1 MAIESIKNNFK
12 RFGIG
17 DNGDTVMPTLEAN
30 SNNIH
35 SYYKANEVIF
45 AYDHD
50 FYNYQWSMISNNIL
64 DVLCTEYNSIIEKN
78 GKDLFGNA
86 EHQQTFDY
94 VLRDEDFKKA
104 LKVLFDNY
112 IISAINKYDLVNKL
126 NLSAYKYT
134 ELKDANDSYDLE
146 VGSIYEVICLT
157 NTDVSGIVN
166 PLYGIYAYKKD
177 TQTYHTTPKAIFNE
191 NNATG
196 TTKKDTKKLDSR
208 LYFKIL
214 GTYLPDN
221 NDRTLII
228 NYSIWSNILDEART
242 YKPIDNSIDGVG
254 ISGRLMTD
262 TKKRS
267 MGNTTINF
275 DVGGPIRSDNDYKLV
290 FSQFR
295 GPLETKTLDYLFIR
309 KIG

>member
-17 DNGDTVMPTLEAN
+17 NDGSTVMSILDAN
-30 SNNIH
+30 SGNIH

-86 EHQQTFDY
+86 KLQRTFDY
-94 VLRDEDFKKA
+94 GLRDGDFKEA
-104 LKVLFDNY
+104 LKTLFDNY

-157 NTDVSGIVN
+157 NTNVSGIVN
-166 PLYGIYAYKKD
+166 PLYGIYGYKKD
-177 TQTYHTTPKAIFNE
+177 TQSYHTTPDAIFNE
-191 NNATG
+191 NNANAESRA
-196 TTKKDTKKLDSR
+196 DTKKLDSR

-214 GTYLPDN
+214 GTYLPDD

-242 YKPIDNSIDGVG
+242 YKPIDNSVDGVG

-267 MGNTTINF
+267 MTETTIYF
-275 DVGGPIRSDNDYKLV
+275 DAGGPIRSDDDYKLV
-290 FSQFR
+290 FSQYR
-295 GPLETKTLDYLFIR
+295 GPLDVKTLDYLFIR

>member
-17 DNGDTVMPTLEAN
+17 NGGDTVMPILTAN
-30 SNNIH
+30 SEKVS

-86 EHQQTFDY
+86 ELQQTFDY
-94 VLRDEDFKKA
+94 ALRDGDFKIA
-104 LKVLFDNY
+104 LKTLFDNY

-157 NTDVSGIVN
+157 NTNISGIVN
-166 PLYGIYAYKKD
+166 PLYGIYGYKKD
-177 TQTYHTTPKAIFNE
+177 TQSYHTTPDAIFNE
-191 NNATG
+191 NNAT
-196 TTKKDTKKLDSR
+196 TKEDTKKLDSR

-214 GTYLPDN
+214 GTYLPDDN
-221 NDRTLII
+221 NRTLII

-242 YKPIDNSIDGVG
+242 YKPIDNSVDGVG

-267 MGNTTINF
+267 MGNTTIYF
-275 DVGGPIRSDNDYKLV
+275 DVGGPIRSDDDYKLV
-290 FSQFR
+290 FSQYR
-295 GPLETKTLDYLFIR
+295 DPLDVKTLDYLFIR

>member
-17 DNGDTVMPTLEAN
+17 DNGDTVMSILDDN
-30 SNNIH
+30 SKNIH

-64 DVLCTEYNSIIEKN
+64 DVLCSEYNSIIEKN
-78 GKDLFGNA
+78 GKDLFGKP
-86 EHQQTFDY
+86 ELQQTFDY
-94 VLRDEDFKKA
+94 ALRDGDFKEA
-104 LKVLFDNY
+104 LKTLFDNY

-157 NTDVSGIVN
+157 NTNVSGIVN
-166 PLYGIYAYKKD
+166 PLYGIYGYKKD
-177 TQTYHTTPKAIFNE
+177 TQSYHTTPNAIFNE
-191 NNATG
+191 NNAESRA
-196 TTKKDTKKLDSR
+196 DTEKLDSR

-214 GTYLPDN
+214 GTYISDEKH
-221 NDRTLII
+221 LII
-228 NYSIWSNILDEART
+228 QE
-242 YKPIDNSIDGVG
+242 
-254 ISGRLMTD
+254 
-262 TKKRS
+262 
-267 MGNTTINF
+267 F
-275 DVGGPIRSDNDYKLV
+275 
-290 FSQFR
+290 
-295 GPLETKTLDYLFIR
+295 
-309 KIG
+309 

>member
-1 MAIESIKNNFK
+1 MPIESIKNNFK

-17 DNGDTVMPTLEAN
+17 DNGDTVMSTLEAN
-30 SNNIH
+30 SGNIH

-157 NTDVSGIVN
+157 NTTVSGIVN
-166 PLYGIYAYKKD
+166 PLYGIYARRTD
-177 TQTYHTTPKAIFNE
+177 TGTYHTTPDAIFNK
-191 NNATG
+191 NNAT
-196 TTKKDTKKLDSR
+196 TKEDTQKLDSR

-214 GTYLPDN
+214 GTYLPD
-221 NDRTLII
+221 DGRTLIF

-242 YKPIDNSIDGVG
+242 YKPIDNSVDGVG

-262 TKKRS
+262 TKKKS
-267 MGNTTINF
+267 MPETTIRF

-290 FSQFR
+290 FSQYR
-295 GPLETKTLDYLFIR
+295 DPLDVKTLDHLFIR

>member
-1 MAIESIKNNFK
+1 MPIESIKNNFK

-17 DNGDTVMPTLEAN
+17 DNGDTVMSTLDAN
-30 SNNIH
+30 SENIH

-50 FYNYQWSMISNNIL
+50 FYNYQWSIISNNIL

-78 GKDLFGNA
+78 GKDLFGNT
-86 EHQQTFDY
+86 ELQKTFDY
-94 VLRDEDFKKA
+94 KLRDGDFKEA
-104 LKVLFDNY
+104 LKTLFDNY

-157 NTDVSGIVN
+157 NTNVSGIVN
-166 PLYGIYAYKKD
+166 PLYGIYVHRTDLDVSEYPD
-177 TQTYHTTPKAIFNE
+177 PYYTSDLAIFNE
-191 NNATG
+191 NNAG
-196 TTKKDTKKLDSR
+196 SKADTKKLDSR
-208 LYFKIL
+208 LYFKVNSVNQSGSL
-214 GTYLPDN
+214 
-221 NDRTLII
+221 RLII

-242 YKPIDNSIDGVG
+242 YKPIDNSVDGVG
-254 ISGRLMTD
+254 ISGRLMTND
-262 TKKRS
+262 RKITRDPEI
-267 MGNTTINF
+267 T
-275 DVGGPIRSDNDYKLV
+275 VGSVGSVSSNYKLV
-290 FSQFR
+290 FSQYR
-295 GPLETKTLDYLFIR
+295 GNLNGAKTLERLFIR

>member
-17 DNGDTVMPTLEAN
+17 NGGDTVMPILTAN
-30 SNNIH
+30 SEKVS

-64 DVLCTEYNSIIEKN
+64 DVLCSEYNSIIEKN
-78 GKDLFGNA
+78 GKDLFGKP
-86 EHQQTFDY
+86 ELQQTFDY
-94 VLRDEDFKKA
+94 ALRDGDFKEA
-104 LKVLFDNY
+104 LKTLFDNY

-157 NTDVSGIVN
+157 NTNISGIVN
-166 PLYGIYAYKKD
+166 PLYGIYGYKKD
-177 TQTYHTTPKAIFNE
+177 TQSYHTTPGAIFNE
-191 NNATG
+191 NNAT
-196 TTKKDTKKLDSR
+196 TKEDTKKLDSR

-221 NDRTLII
+221 NNRTLII

-242 YKPIDNSIDGVG
+242 YKPIDNSVDGVG
-254 ISGRLMTD
+254 IVGRLMTD

-267 MGNTTINF
+267 MGNTTIHF
-275 DVGGPIRSDNDYKLV
+275 DVGDPIRSDDDYKLV
-290 FSQFR
+290 FSQYR
-295 GPLETKTLDYLFIR
+295 GPLDVKTLDYLFIR

>member
-1 MAIESIKNNFK
+1 MPIESIKNNFK

-17 DNGDTVMPTLEAN
+17 NDGSTVMPILDAN
-30 SNNIH
+30 SGNIH

-86 EHQQTFDY
+86 ELQQTFDY
-94 VLRDEDFKKA
+94 ALRDGDFKAA
-104 LKVLFDNY
+104 LKTLFDNY

-157 NTDVSGIVN
+157 NTNVSGIVN
-166 PLYGIYAYKKD
+166 PLYGIYGYKKD
-177 TQTYHTTPKAIFNE
+177 TGTYHTTPEAIFNE
-191 NNATG
+191 NNAESRA
-196 TTKKDTKKLDSR
+196 DTKKLDSR

-214 GTYLPDN
+214 GTYLPDD

-275 DVGGPIRSDNDYKLV
+275 DVGGPLRNDDDYKLV
-290 FSQFR
+290 FSQYR
-295 GPLETKTLDYLFIR
+295 GPLDVKTLDYLFIR

>member
-17 DNGDTVMPTLEAN
+17 NGGDTVMPILTAN
-30 SNNIH
+30 SEKVS

-78 GKDLFGNA
+78 GKDLFGKP
-86 EHQQTFDY
+86 ELQQTFDY
-94 VLRDEDFKKA
+94 ALRDGDFKEA
-104 LKVLFDNY
+104 LKTLFDNY

-157 NTDVSGIVN
+157 NTNISGIVN
-166 PLYGIYAYKKD
+166 PLYGIYARRTD
-177 TQTYHTTPKAIFNE
+177 TGTYHTTPDAIFNE
-191 NNATG
+191 NNAESRA
-196 TTKKDTKKLDSR
+196 DTKKLDSR

-214 GTYLPDN
+214 GTYLPDDN
-221 NDRTLII
+221 NRTLII

-242 YKPIDNSIDGVG
+242 YKPIDNSVDGVG

-267 MGNTTINF
+267 MGNTTIYF
-275 DVGGPIRSDNDYKLV
+275 DVGGPIRSDDDYKLV
-290 FSQFR
+290 FSQYR
-295 GPLETKTLDYLFIR
+295 GPLDVKTLDYLFIR

>member
-17 DNGDTVMPTLEAN
+17 NGGDTVMPILTAN
-30 SNNIH
+30 SEKVS

-64 DVLCTEYNSIIEKN
+64 DVLCSEYNSIIEKN
-78 GKDLFGNA
+78 GKDLFGKP
-86 EHQQTFDY
+86 ELQQTFDY
-94 VLRDEDFKKA
+94 ALRDGDFKEA

-112 IISAINKYDLVNKL
+112 IISTINKYDLVNKL

-157 NTDVSGIVN
+157 NTNVSGIVN
-166 PLYGIYAYKKD
+166 PLYGIYARRTD
-177 TQTYHTTPKAIFNE
+177 TGTYHTTPDAIFNE
-191 NNATG
+191 NNAT
-196 TTKKDTKKLDSR
+196 TKEDTKKLDSR

-214 GTYLPDN
+214 GTYLPDD

-242 YKPIDNSIDGVG
+242 YKPIDNSVNGVG
-254 ISGRLMTD
+254 IVGRLMTD
-262 TKKRS
+262 TKKTS
-267 MGNTTINF
+267 MTETTIYF
-275 DVGGPIRSDNDYKLV
+275 DVGGPIRSDDDYKLV
-290 FSQFR
+290 FSQYR
-295 GPLETKTLDYLFIR
+295 GPLDVKTLDYLFIR

>member
-17 DNGDTVMPTLEAN
+17 NDGSTVMPILDAN
-30 SNNIH
+30 SGNIH

-64 DVLCTEYNSIIEKN
+64 DVLCSEYNSIIKKN

-86 EHQQTFDY
+86 ELQQTFDY
-94 VLRDEDFKKA
+94 GLRDGDFKEA
-104 LKVLFDNY
+104 LKTLFDNY

-166 PLYGIYAYKKD
+166 PLYGIYARRTD
-177 TQTYHTTPKAIFNE
+177 TGTYHTTTKAIFNE
-191 NNATG
+191 NNTESRA
-196 TTKKDTKKLDSR
+196 DTKKLDSR

-214 GTYLPDN
+214 GTYLPDD

-242 YKPIDNSIDGVG
+242 YKPIDNSVDGAG

-267 MGNTTINF
+267 MGNTTIYF
-275 DVGGPIRSDNDYKLV
+275 DVGGPIRSDDDYKLV
-290 FSQFR
+290 FSQYR
-295 GPLETKTLDYLFIR
+295 GPLDVKTLDYLFIR

>member
-17 DNGDTVMPTLEAN
+17 NGGDTVMPILTAN
-30 SNNIH
+30 SEKVS

-86 EHQQTFDY
+86 KLQKTFDY
-94 VLRDEDFKKA
+94 ALRDEDFKIA
-104 LKVLFDNY
+104 LKTLFDNY

-157 NTDVSGIVN
+157 NTNVSGIVN
-166 PLYGIYAYKKD
+166 PLYGIYGYKKD
-177 TQTYHTTPKAIFNE
+177 TQSYHTTPDAIFNE
-191 NNATG
+191 NNAESRA
-196 TTKKDTKKLDSR
+196 DTKKLDSR

-214 GTYLPDN
+214 GTYISD
-221 NDRTLII
+221 DRHLII

-242 YKPIDNSIDGVG
+242 YKPIDNSVDGVG
-254 ISGRLMTD
+254 IVGRLMTD

-267 MGNTTINF
+267 MTETTIHF
-275 DVGGPIRSDNDYKLV
+275 DVGGPIRSDDDYKLV
-290 FSQFR
+290 FSQYR
-295 GPLETKTLDYLFIR
+295 GPLDVKTLDYLFIR

>member
-1 MAIESIKNNFK
+1 MPIESIKNNFK

-78 GKDLFGNA
+78 GNDLFGNPELQA
-86 EHQQTFDY
+86 SFDY
-94 VLRDEDFKKA
+94 KLRDGDFKAA
-104 LKVLFDNY
+104 LKTLFDNY

-157 NTDVSGIVN
+157 NTGVSGIVN

-177 TQTYHTTPKAIFNE
+177 TQTYHTTPDAIFNE
-191 NNATG
+191 NNADPV
-196 TTKKDTKKLDSR
+196 KDTKKLDSR

-214 GTYLPDN
+214 GTYLPD
-221 NDRTLII
+221 DGRTLIF

-290 FSQFR
+290 FSQYR
-295 GPLETKTLDYLFIR
+295 GPLDVKTLDYLFIR

>member
-17 DNGDTVMPTLEAN
+17 DNGDTVMTILDAN
-30 SNNIH
+30 SKNIH

-64 DVLCTEYNSIIEKN
+64 DVLCSEYNSIIEKN
-78 GKDLFGNA
+78 GKDLFG
-86 EHQQTFDY
+86 EPKLQQTFDY
-94 VLRDEDFKKA
+94 GLRDEDFKIA
-104 LKVLFDNY
+104 LKTLFDNY

-157 NTDVSGIVN
+157 NTNISGIVN
-166 PLYGIYAYKKD
+166 PLYGIYARRTD
-177 TQTYHTTPKAIFNE
+177 TGTYHTTPDAIFNE
-191 NNATG
+191 NNAESRA
-196 TTKKDTKKLDSR
+196 DTKKLDSR

-214 GTYLPDN
+214 GTYISDEKH
-221 NDRTLII
+221 LII

-242 YKPIDNSIDGVG
+242 YKPIDNSVNGVG
-254 ISGRLMTD
+254 IVGRLMTD

-267 MGNTTINF
+267 MGNTTIYF
-275 DVGGPIRSDNDYKLV
+275 DVGGPIRSDDDYKLV
-290 FSQFR
+290 FSQYR
-295 GPLETKTLDYLFIR
+295 GPLDVKTLDYLFIR

>member
-17 DNGDTVMPTLEAN
+17 NGGDTVMPILTAN
-30 SNNIH
+30 SEKVS

-86 EHQQTFDY
+86 ELQQTFDY

-104 LKVLFDNY
+104 LKTLFDNY

-157 NTDVSGIVN
+157 NTNISGIVN
-166 PLYGIYAYKKD
+166 PLYGIYARRTD
-177 TQTYHTTPKAIFNE
+177 TGTYHTTPDAIFNE
-191 NNATG
+191 NNAESRA
-196 TTKKDTKKLDSR
+196 DTKKLDSR

-214 GTYLPDN
+214 GTYLPDD

-242 YKPIDNSIDGVG
+242 YKPIDNSVDGAG
-254 ISGRLMTD
+254 IVGRLMTD

-267 MGNTTINF
+267 MGNTTIHF
-275 DVGGPIRSDNDYKLV
+275 DVGGPIRSDDDYKLV
-290 FSQFR
+290 FSQYR
-295 GPLETKTLDYLFIR
+295 GPLNVKTLDYLFIR

>member
-17 DNGDTVMPTLEAN
+17 NGGDTVMPILTAN
-30 SNNIH
+30 SEKVS

-78 GKDLFGNA
+78 GKDLFGKP
-86 EHQQTFDY
+86 ELQQTFDY
-94 VLRDEDFKKA
+94 ALRDGDFKEA
-104 LKVLFDNY
+104 LKTLFDNY

-157 NTDVSGIVN
+157 NTNISGIVN
-166 PLYGIYAYKKD
+166 PLYGIYARRTD
-177 TQTYHTTPKAIFNE
+177 TGTYHTTPDAIFNE
-191 NNATG
+191 NNAESRA
-196 TTKKDTKKLDSR
+196 DTKKLDSR

-214 GTYLPDN
+214 GTYLPDDN
-221 NDRTLII
+221 NRTLII

-242 YKPIDNSIDGVG
+242 YKPIDNSVDGVG

-267 MGNTTINF
+267 MGNTTIYF
-275 DVGGPIRSDNDYKLV
+275 DVGGPIRSDDDYKLV
-290 FSQFR
+290 FSQYR
-295 GPLETKTLDYLFIR
+295 GPLDVKTLDYLFIR
-309 KIG
+309 KIS

>member
-17 DNGDTVMPTLEAN
+17 NGGDTVMPILTAN
-30 SNNIH
+30 SEKVS

-64 DVLCTEYNSIIEKN
+64 DVLCTEYNSIIEKI
-78 GKDLFGNA
+78 GKDLFGKQ
-86 EHQQTFDY
+86 ELQQTFDY

-104 LKVLFDNY
+104 LKTLFDNY

-157 NTDVSGIVN
+157 NTNVSGIVN
-166 PLYGIYAYKKD
+166 PLYGIYARRTD
-177 TQTYHTTPKAIFNE
+177 TGTYHTTPDAIFNK
-191 NNATG
+191 NNAT
-196 TTKKDTKKLDSR
+196 TKEDTKKLDSR

-214 GTYLPDN
+214 GTYLPDD
-221 NDRTLII
+221 NDRALII

-242 YKPIDNSIDGVG
+242 YKPIDTSVNGVG
-254 ISGRLMTD
+254 IVGRLMTD

-267 MGNTTINF
+267 MGNTTIHF
-275 DVGGPIRSDNDYKLV
+275 DVGGPIRSDDDYKLV
-290 FSQFR
+290 FSQYR
-295 GPLETKTLDYLFIR
+295 DPLDVKTLDYLFIR

>member
-17 DNGDTVMPTLEAN
+17 NGGDTVMPILTAN
-30 SNNIH
+30 SEKVS

-64 DVLCTEYNSIIEKN
+64 DVLCSEYNSIIEKN
-78 GKDLFGNA
+78 GKDLFGKP
-86 EHQQTFDY
+86 ELQQTFDY
-94 VLRDEDFKKA
+94 ALRDGDFKEA
-104 LKVLFDNY
+104 LKTLFDNY
-112 IISAINKYDLVNKL
+112 IISAINKYDLVSKL

-157 NTDVSGIVN
+157 DTTISGTVN
-166 PLYGIYAYKKD
+166 PLYGIYARRTD
-177 TQTYHTTPKAIFNE
+177 TGTYHTTPDAIFNE
-191 NNATG
+191 NNAESRA
-196 TTKKDTKKLDSR
+196 DTKKLDSR

-214 GTYLPDN
+214 GTYLPDD

-242 YKPIDNSIDGVG
+242 YKPIDNSADGVG

-267 MGNTTINF
+267 MGNTTIYF
-275 DVGGPIRSDNDYKLV
+275 DVGGPIRSDDDYKLV
-290 FSQFR
+290 FSQYR
-295 GPLETKTLDYLFIR
+295 GPLDVKTLDYLFIR

>member
-17 DNGDTVMPTLEAN
+17 NGGDTVMQILDAN
-30 SNNIH
+30 SGNIH

-86 EHQQTFDY
+86 ELQRTFDY
-94 VLRDEDFKKA
+94 GLRDGDFKEA
-104 LKVLFDNY
+104 LKTLFDNY

-157 NTDVSGIVN
+157 NTNISGIVN
-166 PLYGIYAYKKD
+166 PLYGIYARRTD
-177 TQTYHTTPKAIFNE
+177 TGTYHTTPDAIFNE
-191 NNATG
+191 NNAESRA
-196 TTKKDTKKLDSR
+196 DTKKLDSR

-214 GTYLPDN
+214 GTYLPDDN
-221 NDRTLII
+221 NRTLII

-242 YKPIDNSIDGVG
+242 YKPIDNSVDGAG
-254 ISGRLMTD
+254 IVGRLMTD

-267 MGNTTINF
+267 MGNTTIHF
-275 DVGGPIRSDNDYKLV
+275 DVGGPIRSDDDYKLV
-290 FSQFR
+290 FSQYR
-295 GPLETKTLDYLFIR
+295 GPLKVKTLDYLFIR

>member
-17 DNGDTVMPTLEAN
+17 NGGATVMPILTSTTEKV
-30 SNNIH
+30 S

-78 GKDLFGNA
+78 GKDLFGNTKLQA
-86 EHQQTFDY
+86 SFDY
-94 VLRDEDFKKA
+94 KLRDGDFKAA
-104 LKVLFDNY
+104 LKTLFDNY

-157 NTDVSGIVN
+157 NTNVSGIVN

-177 TQTYHTTPKAIFNE
+177 TQTYHTTPDAIFNE
-191 NNATG
+191 NNA

-214 GTYLPDN
+214 GTYLPDD

-242 YKPIDNSIDGVG
+242 YKPIDNSVDGVG

-267 MGNTTINF
+267 MGNTTISF
-275 DVGGPIRSDNDYKLV
+275 DVGGPIRSDDDYKLV
-290 FSQFR
+290 FSQYR
-295 GPLETKTLDYLFIR
+295 GPLDVKTLDYLFIR

>member
-17 DNGDTVMPTLEAN
+17 DNGDTVMTILDAN
-30 SNNIH
+30 SKNIH

-64 DVLCTEYNSIIEKN
+64 DVLCSEYNSIIEKN
-78 GKDLFGNA
+78 GKDLFGKP
-86 EHQQTFDY
+86 ELQQTFDY
-94 VLRDEDFKKA
+94 ALRDGDFKDA
-104 LKVLFDNY
+104 LKTLFDNY

-134 ELKDANDSYDLE
+134 ELKDENDAYDLE

-157 NTDVSGIVN
+157 NTNKSGIVN
-166 PLYGIYAYKKD
+166 PLYGIYARRTD
-177 TQTYHTTPKAIFNE
+177 TGTYHTTPDAIFNE
-191 NNATG
+191 NNA

-214 GTYLPDN
+214 GTYLPDD

-242 YKPIDNSIDGVG
+242 YKPIDNSVDGVG

-267 MGNTTINF
+267 MGNTTIYF
-275 DVGGPIRSDNDYKLV
+275 DVGGPIRSDDDYKLV
-290 FSQFR
+290 FSQYR
-295 GPLETKTLDYLFIR
+295 GELKVKTLDYLFIR

>member
-17 DNGDTVMPTLEAN
+17 NDGSTVMTILDDN
-30 SNNIH
+30 SKNIH

-64 DVLCTEYNSIIEKN
+64 DVLCSEYNSIIEKN

-86 EHQQTFDY
+86 ELQQTFDY
-94 VLRDEDFKKA
+94 GLRDGDFKIA
-104 LKVLFDNY
+104 LKTLFDNY

-126 NLSAYKYT
+126 GPLNQYT

-157 NTDVSGIVN
+157 NTNVSGIVN
-166 PLYGIYAYKKD
+166 PLYGIYGYKKD
-177 TQTYHTTPKAIFNE
+177 TQSYHTTPDAIFNK
-191 NNATG
+191 NNAT
-196 TTKKDTKKLDSR
+196 TKEDTKKLDSR

-214 GTYLPDN
+214 GTYLPDD

-242 YKPIDNSIDGVG
+242 YKPIDNSVDGVG
-254 ISGRLMTD
+254 IVGRLMTD

-267 MGNTTINF
+267 MGNTTIHF
-275 DVGGPIRSDNDYKLV
+275 DVGGPIRSDDDYKLV
-290 FSQFR
+290 FSQYR
-295 GPLETKTLDYLFIR
+295 DHLDVKTLDYLFIR

>member
-17 DNGDTVMPTLEAN
+17 NDGSTVMTILDDN
-30 SNNIH
+30 SKNIH

-64 DVLCTEYNSIIEKN
+64 DVLCSEYNSIIEKN

-86 EHQQTFDY
+86 ELQQTFDY
-94 VLRDEDFKKA
+94 GLRDGDFKIA
-104 LKVLFDNY
+104 LKTLFDNY

-126 NLSAYKYT
+126 GPLNQYT

-157 NTDVSGIVN
+157 NTNVSGIVN
-166 PLYGIYAYKKD
+166 PLYGIYGYKKD
-177 TQTYHTTPKAIFNE
+177 TQSYHTTPDAIFNK
-191 NNATG
+191 NNAT
-196 TTKKDTKKLDSR
+196 TKEDTKKLDSR

-214 GTYLPDN
+214 GTYLPDD

-242 YKPIDNSIDGVG
+242 YKPIDNSVDGVG
-254 ISGRLMTD
+254 IVGRLMTD

-267 MGNTTINF
+267 MGNTTIYF
-275 DVGGPIRSDNDYKLV
+275 DVGGPIRSDDDYKLV
-290 FSQFR
+290 FSQYR
-295 GPLETKTLDYLFIR
+295 DHLDVKTLDYLFIR

>member
-1 MAIESIKNNFK
+1 MPIESIKNNFK

-17 DNGDTVMPTLEAN
+17 DNGDTVMSTLDAN
-30 SNNIH
+30 SENIH

-50 FYNYQWSMISNNIL
+50 FYNYQWSIISNNIL

-78 GKDLFGNA
+78 GKDLFGNT
-86 EHQQTFDY
+86 ELQQTFDY
-94 VLRDEDFKKA
+94 KLRDGDFKAA
-104 LKVLFDNY
+104 LKTLFDNY

-157 NTDVSGIVN
+157 DTTVSGIVN
-166 PLYGIYAYKKD
+166 PLYGIYARRTD
-177 TQTYHTTPKAIFNE
+177 TGTYHTTPDAIFNK
-191 NNATG
+191 NNAT
-196 TTKKDTKKLDSR
+196 TKEDTQKLDSR

-214 GTYLPDN
+214 GTYLPD
-221 NDRTLII
+221 DGRTLIF

-242 YKPIDNSIDGVG
+242 YKPIDNSVNGVG

-262 TKKRS
+262 TKKKS

-290 FSQFR
+290 FSQYR
-295 GPLETKTLDYLFIR
+295 DPLDVKTLERLFIR

>member
-17 DNGDTVMPTLEAN
+17 NGGDTVMPILTAN
-30 SNNIH
+30 SEKVS

-86 EHQQTFDY
+86 ELQQTFDY

-104 LKVLFDNY
+104 LKTLFDNY

-157 NTDVSGIVN
+157 NTNISGIVN
-166 PLYGIYAYKKD
+166 PLYGIYARRTD
-177 TQTYHTTPKAIFNE
+177 TGTYHTTPDAIFNE
-191 NNATG
+191 NNAESRA
-196 TTKKDTKKLDSR
+196 DTKKLDSR

-214 GTYLPDN
+214 GTYLPDDN
-221 NDRTLII
+221 NRTLII

-242 YKPIDNSIDGVG
+242 YKPIDNSVDGAG
-254 ISGRLMTD
+254 IVGRLMTD

-267 MGNTTINF
+267 MGNTTIHF
-275 DVGGPIRSDNDYKLV
+275 DVGGPIRSDDDYKLV
-290 FSQFR
+290 FSQYR
-295 GPLETKTLDYLFIR
+295 GPLNVKTLDYLFIR

>member
-17 DNGDTVMPTLEAN
+17 NGGDTVMPILTAN
-30 SNNIH
+30 SEKVS

-64 DVLCTEYNSIIEKN
+64 DVLCSEYNSIIEKN
-78 GKDLFGNA
+78 GKDLFGKP
-86 EHQQTFDY
+86 ELQQTFDY
-94 VLRDEDFKKA
+94 ALRDGDFKEA
-104 LKVLFDNY
+104 LKTLFDNY

-157 NTDVSGIVN
+157 NTNVSGIVN
-166 PLYGIYAYKKD
+166 PLYGIYARRTD
-177 TQTYHTTPKAIFNE
+177 TGTYHTTPDAIFNK
-191 NNATG
+191 NNAT
-196 TTKKDTKKLDSR
+196 TKEDTQKLDSR

-214 GTYLPDN
+214 GTYLPD
-221 NDRTLII
+221 DGRTLII

-254 ISGRLMTD
+254 IAGRLMTD
-262 TKKRS
+262 TKKKS
-267 MGNTTINF
+267 MGNTTIHF
-275 DVGGPIRSDNDYKLV
+275 DVGGPIRSDDDYKLV
-290 FSQFR
+290 FSQYR
-295 GPLETKTLDYLFIR
+295 GPLDVKTLDHLFIR

>member
-17 DNGDTVMPTLEAN
+17 NGGDTVMPILTAN
-30 SNNIH
+30 SGNIH

-78 GKDLFGNA
+78 GKDLFGKP
-86 EHQQTFDY
+86 ELQQTFDY
-94 VLRDEDFKKA
+94 GLHDGDFKEA
-104 LKVLFDNY
+104 LKTLFDNY

-157 NTDVSGIVN
+157 NTNISGIVN
-166 PLYGIYAYKKD
+166 PLYGIYARRTD
-177 TQTYHTTPKAIFNE
+177 TGTYHTTPDAIFNE
-191 NNATG
+191 NNAT
-196 TTKKDTKKLDSR
+196 TRADTKKLDSR

-214 GTYLPDN
+214 GTYLPDD

-267 MGNTTINF
+267 MGNTTIYF
-275 DVGGPIRSDNDYKLV
+275 DVGGPIRSDDDYKLV
-290 FSQFR
+290 FSQYR
-295 GPLETKTLDYLFIR
+295 GPLDVKTLDYLFIR

>member
-17 DNGDTVMPTLEAN
+17 DNGDTVMSILTAN
-30 SNNIH
+30 SEKVS

-86 EHQQTFDY
+86 KLQRTFDY
-94 VLRDEDFKKA
+94 ALRDGDFKEA
-104 LKVLFDNY
+104 LITLFVNY
-112 IISAINKYDLVNKL
+112 IIFAINKYDLVNKL

-157 NTDVSGIVN
+157 NTNVSGIEN
-166 PLYGIYAYKKD
+166 IDNTYQKD
-177 TQTYHTTPKAIFNE
+177 TMVEAFKEALSGMTFKAFDE
-191 NNATG
+191 TFG
-196 TTKKDTKKLDSR
+196 ELVV
-208 LYFKIL
+208 
-214 GTYLPDN
+214 
-221 NDRTLII
+221 DRVEKVV
-228 NYSIWSNILDEART
+228 YS
-242 YKPIDNSIDGVG
+242 
-254 ISGRLMTD
+254 
-262 TKKRS
+262 
-267 MGNTTINF
+267 
-275 DVGGPIRSDNDYKLV
+275 
-290 FSQFR
+290 
-295 GPLETKTLDYLFIR
+295 
-309 KIG
+309 

>member
-1 MAIESIKNNFK
+1 M
-12 RFGIG
+12 
-17 DNGDTVMPTLEAN
+17 
-30 SNNIH
+30 
-35 SYYKANEVIF
+35 
-45 AYDHD
+45 
-50 FYNYQWSMISNNIL
+50 
-64 DVLCTEYNSIIEKN
+64 
-78 GKDLFGNA
+78 
-86 EHQQTFDY
+86 
-94 VLRDEDFKKA
+94 
-104 LKVLFDNY
+104 
-112 IISAINKYDLVNKL
+112 VNKL

-157 NTDVSGIVN
+157 NTNVSGIVN

-177 TQTYHTTPKAIFNE
+177 TQTYHTTPDAIFNE
-191 NNATG
+191 NNAESRA
-196 TTKKDTKKLDSR
+196 DTKKLDSR

-214 GTYLPDN
+214 GTYLPDDN
-221 NDRTLII
+221 NRTLII

-275 DVGGPIRSDNDYKLV
+275 DVGGPIRSDDDYKLV
-290 FSQFR
+290 FSQYR
-295 GPLETKTLDYLFIR
+295 DHLDVKTLDNLFIR

>member
-17 DNGDTVMPTLEAN
+17 DNGDSVMPTLEAN
-30 SNNIH
+30 SENIH

-78 GKDLFGNA
+78 GKDLFGNT
-86 EHQQTFDY
+86 ELRETFDY
-94 VLRDEDFKKA
+94 ALRDGDFKDA

-112 IISAINKYDLVNKL
+112 IISAINKYDLVSKL

-157 NTDVSGIVN
+157 NTNVSGIVN
-166 PLYGIYAYKKD
+166 PLYGIYGYKKD
-177 TQTYHTTPKAIFNE
+177 TQSYHTTPDAIFNK
-191 NNATG
+191 NNAT
-196 TTKKDTKKLDSR
+196 TKEDTKKYDSR

-214 GTYLPDN
+214 GTYLPD
-221 NDRTLII
+221 DYKTVII
-228 NYSIWSNILDEART
+228 NYSIWSNVLDEART

-262 TKKRS
+262 TKKK
-267 MGNTTINF
+267 TTQTSIYF
-275 DVGGPIRSDNDYKLV
+275 DVGGPISSDNDYKLV
-290 FSQFR
+290 FSQYR
-295 GPLETKTLDYLFIR
+295 DSLEVKTLEHLFIR

>member
-1 MAIESIKNNFK
+1 MPIESIKNNFK

-17 DNGDTVMPTLEAN
+17 DNGDTVMPTLDAN
-30 SNNIH
+30 SKNIH

-50 FYNYQWSMISNNIL
+50 FYNYQWSIISNNIL

-78 GKDLFGNA
+78 GKDLFGNT
-86 EHQQTFDY
+86 EVQQTFDY
-94 VLRDEDFKKA
+94 VLRDDDFKKA

-134 ELKDANDSYDLE
+134 ELKTNTDAYDLE

-157 NTDVSGIVN
+157 NTTVSGIVN
-166 PLYGIYAYKKD
+166 PLYGIYGYKKD
-177 TQTYHTTPKAIFNE
+177 SQTYHTKPEAIFNE
-191 NNATG
+191 NNAESRA
-196 TTKKDTKKLDSR
+196 DTKKLDSR

-214 GTYLPDN
+214 GTYIPDN
-221 NDRTLII
+221 GDYKTVII
-228 NYSIWSNILDEART
+228 NYSIWSNVLDEART

-262 TKKRS
+262 TKKK
-267 MGNTTINF
+267 TTQVSIYF
-275 DVGGPIRSDNDYKLV
+275 DKGGPIHSDDDYKLV
-290 FSQFR
+290 FSQYR
-295 GPLETKTLDYLFIR
+295 DLDNLAVKTLDYLFIR

>member
-17 DNGDTVMPTLEAN
+17 NGGDTVMPILTAN
-30 SNNIH
+30 SEKVS

-86 EHQQTFDY
+86 ELQQTFDY
-94 VLRDEDFKKA
+94 ALRDGDFKIA
-104 LKVLFDNY
+104 LKTLFDNY

-157 NTDVSGIVN
+157 NTTISGTVN
-166 PLYGIYAYKKD
+166 PLYGIYARRTD
-177 TQTYHTTPKAIFNE
+177 TGTYHTTPDAIFNE
-191 NNATG
+191 NNAT
-196 TTKKDTKKLDSR
+196 TKEDTKKLDSR

-214 GTYLPDN
+214 GTYLPDDN
-221 NDRTLII
+221 NRTLII

-242 YKPIDNSIDGVG
+242 YKPIDNSVDGVG

-267 MGNTTINF
+267 MGNTTIYF
-275 DVGGPIRSDNDYKLV
+275 DVGGPIRSDDDYKLV
-290 FSQFR
+290 FSQYR
-295 GPLETKTLDYLFIR
+295 DPLDVKTLDYLFIR

>member
-17 DNGDTVMPTLEAN
+17 NGGDTVMPILTAN
-30 SNNIH
+30 SEKVS

-64 DVLCTEYNSIIEKN
+64 DVLCSEYNSIIEKN
-78 GKDLFGNA
+78 GKDLFGKPELQA
-86 EHQQTFDY
+86 SFDY
-94 VLRDEDFKKA
+94 ALRDGDFKDA
-104 LKVLFDNY
+104 LKTLFDNY

-157 NTDVSGIVN
+157 DTNVSGIVN
-166 PLYGIYAYKKD
+166 PLYGMYGYKKD
-177 TQTYHTTPKAIFNE
+177 TQSYHTTPEAIFNK
-191 NNATG
+191 NNTV
-196 TTKKDTKKLDSR
+196 TKEDTKKYDSR

-214 GTYLPDN
+214 DKAL
-221 NDRTLII
+221 
-228 NYSIWSNILDEART
+228 
-242 YKPIDNSIDGVG
+242 K
-254 ISGRLMTD
+254 
-262 TKKRS
+262 
-267 MGNTTINF
+267 
-275 DVGGPIRSDNDYKLV
+275 
-290 FSQFR
+290 
-295 GPLETKTLDYLFIR
+295 
-309 KIG
+309 

>member
-1 MAIESIKNNFK
+1 MPIESIKNNFK

-17 DNGDTVMPTLEAN
+17 DNGDTVMSTLEAN
-30 SNNIH
+30 SENIH

-86 EHQQTFDY
+86 ELQRTFDY
-94 VLRDEDFKKA
+94 VLRDGDFKEA

-112 IISAINKYDLVNKL
+112 IISAINKYDLVSKL

-157 NTDVSGIVN
+157 NTNASGIVN

-177 TQTYHTTPKAIFNE
+177 TKTYHTTPKAIFNE
-191 NNATG
+191 NNA

-214 GTYLPDN
+214 GTYLPDD
-221 NDRTLII
+221 DRTLII

-267 MGNTTINF
+267 MGNTTIRF
-275 DVGGPIRSDNDYKLV
+275 DVGGPIRSDDDYKLV
-290 FSQFR
+290 FSQYR
-295 GPLETKTLDYLFIR
+295 DPLETKTLDYLFIR